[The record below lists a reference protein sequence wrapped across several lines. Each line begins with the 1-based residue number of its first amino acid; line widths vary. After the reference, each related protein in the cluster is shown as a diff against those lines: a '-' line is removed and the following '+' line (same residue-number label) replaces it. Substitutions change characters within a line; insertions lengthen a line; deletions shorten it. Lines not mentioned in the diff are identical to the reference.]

1 MDKPAIMCWR
11 NTKVVRV
18 LHSAWQIDG
27 YEYLIDLVF
36 QLWPIR
42 WTAVIQLLCVVPD
55 SPGIDGTISPL
66 ARFG

>member
-1 MDKPAIMCWR
+1 M
-11 NTKVVRV
+11 VRV